1 MEMKIQFQRCFSCRD
16 CQRPLDPFLCCDTP
30 DMEIVCKVLTFDIIQ
45 QVLAISTMMSK
56 GCYAKSYS
64 VTSEWCTM
72 SGGDALKLLS
82 TTTIMPGENDSGENC
97 PRCEVCLWLLM
108 VFLLC
113 RCNGKVFHNE
123 RVPTKGKAYHKR

>member
-1 MEMKIQFQRCFSCRD
+1 
-16 CQRPLDPFLCCDTP
+16 
-30 DMEIVCKVLTFDIIQ
+30 MEIVC
-45 QVLAISTMMSK
+45 K

-82 TTTIMPGENDSGENC
+82 TTTIMPGEGDSGENC
-97 PRCEVCLWLLM
+97 PRYEVGQIPLWFFM
-108 VFLLC
+108 VSLF